1 MWTAHISNLSL
12 DHASASDP
20 DCWGLTQTNRL
31 DLLHSHHT
39 PPPAPATRTS
49 RGPFPRSGNGGLTR
63 QTWFGYYIPLQ
74 TLAPAHPGSG
84 ILSVFWTALP
94 SQGPPRAPPACV
106 RARGRTDGKDCG
118 KSRSKQV
125 VGSSRWSCTSM
136 AILLSSWDSA
146 ALSGPSCSDG
156 AQRLIGSSMYYT
168 CT

>member
-39 PPPAPATRTS
+39 PPPAPATRTL

-63 QTWFGYYIPLQ
+63 QTWFGYYPPSKPWRQHVPAVGYCQCSGPRCQVKARLVPL
-74 TLAPAHPGSG
+74 P
-84 ILSVFWTALP
+84 
-94 SQGPPRAPPACV
+94 

-136 AILLSSWDSA
+136 AILLSSWDSV